1 MISLILLKLFTFS
14 QILQG
19 VPKLSHATVEN
30 FMITNKNSASSGI
43 IWEAM
48 KAFLRGQIINYSSS
62 KKKQYKKQSHKTP
75 GLDGFSMDFYK
86 KNFFK
91 LADPLLSMYMEAI
104 HKKELPETLNQALIT
119 VLLKP
124 GKDPNLCTSYRPIS
138 LLNSDY
144 KILTKMIALR
154 YGD

>member
-86 KNFFK
+86 KKFF
-91 LADPLLSMYMEAI
+91 
-104 HKKELPETLNQALIT
+104 
-119 VLLKP
+119 
-124 GKDPNLCTSYRPIS
+124 
-138 LLNSDY
+138 
-144 KILTKMIALR
+144 
-154 YGD
+154 